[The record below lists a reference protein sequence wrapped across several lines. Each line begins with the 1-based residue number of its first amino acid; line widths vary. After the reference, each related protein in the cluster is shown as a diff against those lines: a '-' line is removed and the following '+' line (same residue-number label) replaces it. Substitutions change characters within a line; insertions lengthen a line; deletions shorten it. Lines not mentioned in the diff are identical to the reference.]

1 MAFIEEIGD
10 ADANGAAAELF
21 AEDRTEGGFV
31 RNDSRVLAHRPKV
44 AAAWAGLARAVKER
58 MDVRRYELVTL
69 AAARRLRSSYCMLAH
84 GEIVRGKFLD
94 DDALSAVVQ
103 DHRSA
108 DLDSVDVA
116 IMDLAEKVVVDAT
129 SVTQEDIH
137 RLRELG
143 LTDGEI
149 FEVVATAAARCFYS
163 KLLDALGVQAD
174 AVYLDKFDPELRELL
189 AVGRPIAGHNP

>member
-1 MAFIEEIGD
+1 VPFIEEIGD
-10 ADANGAAAELF
+10 DAATGSAAVLF
-21 AEDRTEGGFV
+21 AEDLAEGGFV

-44 AAAWAGLARAVKER
+44 AAAWAALVGSVKET
-58 MDVRRYELVTL
+58 MDARRYELATL

-84 GEIVRGKFLD
+84 GEVVRERFLD
-94 DDALSAVVQ
+94 DETFGAVVR

-108 DLDSVDVA
+108 DLDLVDVA
-116 IMDLAEKVVVDAT
+116 VMDLAEKIVADAT
-129 SVTQEDIH
+129 SVTQQDID

-149 FEVVATAAARCFYS
+149 FEVAATAAARCFYS

-174 AVYLDKFDPELRELL
+174 AVYLDAFDPELREVL
-189 AVGRPIAGHNP
+189 AVGRPIEGSV